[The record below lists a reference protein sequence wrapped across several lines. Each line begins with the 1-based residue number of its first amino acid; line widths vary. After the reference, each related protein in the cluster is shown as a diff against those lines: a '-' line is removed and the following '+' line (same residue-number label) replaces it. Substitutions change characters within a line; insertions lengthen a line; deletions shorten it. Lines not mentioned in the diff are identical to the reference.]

1 MDLAW
6 PVTAWA
12 LWVTALAAA
21 FKVSSRERPQEAPR
35 YEAPAPVVELL
46 RGMRSQDVFQAAL
59 FDLAGR
65 GWVTIEGDRLSSAPP
80 GQAPLRPYERWVLE
94 RVAAR
99 LGSKPYAPVIAL
111 MPEGSDL
118 DSDLVPLV
126 RQTAIELG
134 LARRRWQTMIVPL
147 LLAMG
152 LVIPWYATI
161 SAAGLSWPG
170 MIATMVSFVAGG
182 SLLMAGRGFL
192 PTEAGREIAGSD
204 RAPLDP
210 RQQWIYTGSGWRG
223 VEIEPPGSSAPV
235 PKRQEVSGYIVKRWA
250 VTDMDPD
257 SMSSRRA
264 YYVALHDG
272 SSEKATSYLVK
283 EGVYHDVLPGD
294 FVRVLVKPRSGRVVR
309 MLGHERHW

>member
-21 FKVSSRERPQEAPR
+21 FKVSSRERPQEAPW
-35 YEAPAPVVELL
+35 YEVPAPVVELL
-46 RGMRSQDVFQAAL
+46 RGMRSQDVFHAAL

-65 GWVTIEGDRLSSAPP
+65 EWVTIEGDRLALAP
-80 GQAPLRPYERWVLE
+80 QRQEPLRHYERWVLE

-99 LGSKPYAPVIAL
+99 LGGKPYAPVMAL

-118 DSDLVPLV
+118 DGDLVPLV

-147 LLAMG
+147 LLAVG
-152 LVIPWYATI
+152 LVVPWYATI

-182 SLLMAGRGFL
+182 SLLLAGRGFL
-192 PTEAGREIAGSD
+192 LTEAGREIAGPD
-204 RAPLDP
+204 RAPVNP
-210 RQQWIYTGSGWRG
+210 QPEWIYTGSGWRG

-235 PKRQEVSGYIVKRWA
+235 PGRQEVSGYIVKRWA
-250 VTDMDPD
+250 VIDMDSD
-257 SMSSRRA
+257 SMSSRRS

-272 SSEKATSYLVK
+272 SSEKATSYLIN

-294 FVRVLVKPRSGRVVR
+294 FVRLLVKPRTGRVARV
-309 MLGHERHW
+309 LGHERHW

>member
-21 FKVSSRERPQEAPR
+21 FKVSSRERLLEAPR
-35 YEAPAPVVELL
+35 YEVPAPVVELL

-65 GWVTIEGDRLSSAPP
+65 GWVTIEGDRLSSTPP
-80 GQAPLRPYERWVLE
+80 RQAPLRPYERWVLE
-94 RVAAR
+94 RVATR
-99 LGSKPYAPVIAL
+99 LGGKPYAPVTAL

-152 LVIPWYATI
+152 LVVPWYATI

-223 VEIEPPGSSAPV
+223 AEIEPPGSSAPV
-235 PKRQEVSGYIVKRWA
+235 PKQQEVSGYIVKRWA
-250 VTDMDPD
+250 VNDMDPD

-294 FVRVLVKPRSGRVVR
+294 FVRLLVKPRTGRVVR